1 MKELSEE
8 QALNKAAAICSAS
21 EHCEDEIR
29 QKLMKWN
36 LSEAAQTRILQR
48 LINDKFIDENRYC
61 KFFIND
67 KLHFNKW
74 GKQKIYQALLIKRI
88 PKNIIKEKLDAVDST
103 DYEQIL
109 AEVLKH
115 KRSSINAKS
124 DYERDMKLMRFAIGK
139 GFEPDIIRKHLANDI
154 EEMD

>member
-36 LSEAAQTRILQR
+36 LSEAAQTHILQR

-74 GKQKIYQALLIKRI
+74 GKQKIYQALLLKKI
-88 PKNIIKEKLDAVDST
+88 PKNVIIEALNDIDPT
-103 DYEQIL
+103 EYEQIL
-109 AEVLKH
+109 IELLKH
-115 KRSSINAKS
+115 KRNSVKANS

-139 GFEPDIIRKHLANDI
+139 GFDPDMIHKHLQNDI